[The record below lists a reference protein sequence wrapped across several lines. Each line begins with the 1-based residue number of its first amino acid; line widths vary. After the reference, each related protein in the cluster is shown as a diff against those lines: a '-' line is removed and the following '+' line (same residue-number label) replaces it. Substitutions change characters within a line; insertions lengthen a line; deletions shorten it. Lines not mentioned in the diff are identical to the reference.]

1 MDREENFFDKTPFYM
16 TYPMQNLYQ
25 AELEYEKDME
35 RFRSLY
41 PEEVQFILK
50 LIEDRLDELEYEG
63 SRIYDEEPDNQMIKK
78 EIEEIRRKLF
88 DEDEE
93 ELMLEKESVPES
105 VRGTS
110 KRSYFDNMPELTL
123 SAASFGGRRNCNSWM
138 CYMVDVLFS
147 DELYRRR
154 CRYRRNRRWW

>member
-1 MDREENFFDKTPFYM
+1 MDQEENFFDKTPFYM

-25 AELEYEKDME
+25 AELEYEQDME
-35 RFRSLY
+35 RIKSLY
-41 PEEVQFILK
+41 PNEVKFILR
-50 LIEDRLDELEYEG
+50 LIEDRLDELEYDG
-63 SRIYDEEPDNQMIKK
+63 SRIYDEEPDSQMIKK

-88 DEDEE
+88 DSGDVVLEE
-93 ELMLEKESVPES
+93 ESIQEPQ
-105 VRGTS
+105 
-110 KRSYFDNMPELTL
+110 KRLYFDKLPEFSLGAT
-123 SAASFGGRRNCNSWM
+123 SFGKSKKCNDWM